1 MAIGAA
7 RPVEEQAFGFHPFL
21 HGWQM
26 PYAERFA
33 MLGLLSTIRP
43 ALALEI
49 GTADG
54 GSLAVLARHSQRVIS
69 IDPDPTCA
77 ERLGP
82 ALPNVAF
89 VSGYSQDVLPSV
101 LGQVDQQS
109 DALGFVLIDGD
120 HRREA
125 VRRDIELVLAYQPRA
140 PLWIV
145 LHDSFNPGCRMGML
159 EAGWA
164 ASPYVHSLEID
175 FVPGLLSDHPRFYR
189 QMWNGLALAALR
201 PEPRSGPLEVRQSAL
216 LHFEAARRRSI
227 HGSHLLRLAQRLR
240 DRLR

>member
-1 MAIGAA
+1 
-7 RPVEEQAFGFHPFL
+7 
-21 HGWQM
+21 
-26 PYAERFA
+26 
-33 MLGLLSTIRP
+33 
-43 ALALEI
+43 
-49 GTADG
+49 
-54 GSLAVLARHSQRVIS
+54 VLARHSQRVIS

-109 DALGFVLIDGD
+109 EGLGIVLIDGD

-125 VRRDIELVLAYQPRA
+125 VRLDIELVLAYRPRA

-227 HGSHLLRLAQRLR
+227 HGSRLLRLAQRLR